1 MVYIRDIAD
10 KLTKKDDQ
18 TQQLIDLSLK
28 KNPNFV
34 FEEEEEEFLRFKRS
48 RRGGIECIF
57 NEGVRPI
64 LDFYISFSASF
75 GWVLRE

>member
-18 TQQLIDLSLK
+18 TQQLIDLNLKK

-34 FEEEEEEFLRFKRS
+34 FEEEEEEESLRFKRS
-48 RRGGIECIF
+48 KR
-57 NEGVRPI
+57 
-64 LDFYISFSASF
+64 
-75 GWVLRE
+75 

>member
-34 FEEEEEEFLRFKRS
+34 FEEEEEESLRFKRS

-57 NEGVRPI
+57 NEGVRLV
-64 LDFYISFSASF
+64 LDFSLSFFASV
-75 GWVLRE
+75 G